1 MNKMKKI
8 KIMTIVGT
16 RPELIRLSVTIKL
29 LAKYTDHILVHT
41 GQNYDYELNEIFFK
55 DLGLPKPDFFLGA
68 ADASPSKTVG
78 AIISATD
85 EVLAKCMPDA
95 VFVLG
100 DTNSALATY
109 AAKRRKIPVFHA
121 EAGNRCFD
129 VRVPEELN
137 RKIIDHISDINM
149 VYSDEARNNLTQ
161 EGLPLGRIIKIGS
174 PMAEV
179 LAAYKPQ
186 IDKSQ
191 ILATLSL
198 SKKEYF
204 LFSLHRDENVSPP
217 ENIAVIAEII
227 KSISATYK
235 KKIIFPMHPRTKKAF
250 KDAGVSLEGI
260 AEVVAPLGFFDFVH
274 LQQHALCVFS
284 DSGTI
289 SEESSLLGLT
299 ALNFRESHER
309 LEAMDEAAV
318 MMVGLNPERVLQ
330 ALHIVLTEENWKVTT
345 PRDYQCDNVSK
356 KILRIIVSYLDPS
369 LRKIHQG

>member
-149 VYSDEARNNLTQ
+149 VYSDEAR
-161 EGLPLGRIIKIGS
+161 ESAMKKGAILGRKSLQELRTLQREKHLRNYFYLRLTLIKF
-174 PMAEV
+174 
-179 LAAYKPQ
+179 YK
-186 IDKSQ
+186 KM
-191 ILATLSL
+191 
-198 SKKEYF
+198 KKYF
-204 LFSLHRDENVSPP
+204 L
-217 ENIAVIAEII
+217 
-227 KSISATYK
+227 
-235 KKIIFPMHPRTKKAF
+235 M
-250 KDAGVSLEGI
+250 AGKQAALQV
-260 AEVVAPLGFFDFVH
+260 PLF
-274 LQQHALCVFS
+274 LQ
-284 DSGTI
+284 
-289 SEESSLLGLT
+289 
-299 ALNFRESHER
+299 
-309 LEAMDEAAV
+309 
-318 MMVGLNPERVLQ
+318 
-330 ALHIVLTEENWKVTT
+330 K
-345 PRDYQCDNVSK
+345 
-356 KILRIIVSYLDPS
+356 
-369 LRKIHQG
+369 